1 MLNNVSTQSANK
13 KYVHPR
19 HHTKTTEKTALKKE
33 FSLEAQTQAEA
44 FPTLSSV
51 RKPHAP
57 LLSFAQ
63 VAQTA
68 PLTRAV
74 STTTALLPGW
84 VYIRRQAGKIEYKS
98 SDQTRYPSLESVE
111 EADARLGRL
120 LVKYRLAKAQYE
132 RDNDVL
138 RLGDFSEYYNTPT
151 LQEQFDAEDIALLK
165 SEARSP
171 DSSDTE

>member
-1 MLNNVSTQSANK
+1 MLNNVSTQSANN

-19 HHTKTTEKTALKKE
+19 HHTKTTEKNALKKE

-44 FPTLSSV
+44 FPTLSGV

-63 VAQTA
+63 VAQTV

-84 VYIRRQAGKIEYKS
+84 VYIRHQAGKIEYNTS
-98 SDQTRYPSLESVE
+98 GQTRYPSLDSVE

-132 RDNDVL
+132 RDHDVL

-151 LQEQFDAEDIALLK
+151 LQEQFDAEDIVQLK
-165 SEARSP
+165 KEHWSS
-171 DSSDTE
+171 DSSDIE

>member
-1 MLNNVSTQSANK
+1 MLNNVSTQSANN

-19 HHTKTTEKTALKKE
+19 HHTKTTEKNALKKE
-33 FSLEAQTQAEA
+33 FSLEAQA

-63 VAQTA
+63 VAQIGQA
-68 PLTRAV
+68 
-74 STTTALLPGW
+74 TTAVINPSTFLPGW

-98 SDQTRYPSLESVE
+98 SDQIRYPSLESVE
-111 EADARLGRL
+111 EADERLGRL

-132 RDNDVL
+132 RDHDVF
-138 RLGDFSEYYNTPT
+138 RLGDLSEYYNTPT

>member
-1 MLNNVSTQSANK
+1 MLNNVSTQSTNN

-33 FSLEAQTQAEA
+33 FSLEAQA

-84 VYIRRQAGKIEYKS
+84 VYIRRQAGKIEYNTS
-98 SDQTRYPSLESVE
+98 GQIRYPSLDSVE

-132 RDNDVL
+132 RDHDVL

-151 LQEQFDAEDIALLK
+151 LQEQFDEEDLAQLK
-165 SEARSP
+165 KEHWSS
-171 DSSDTE
+171 DSSDIE